1 MMHRI
6 FIVDDEE
13 IVIKGITAIIERF
26 ISGCEIAGSATD
38 GISALNSI
46 IDIKPD
52 LLITDIRIPGMDG
65 LSLIEQVRE
74 FLPQT
79 ECIVISGYTEFEYA
93 RRALQMGVRDYIDK
107 PVTIT
112 KLQSAINNVDNIVDK
127 EKSDDDQMGNFLP
140 DTGHV
145 AIDKVIKYINMNYCL
160 EIGLNEAA
168 ALVGMNPAY
177 LSVLF
182 KENVGESFIKYLT
195 RIRIDKA
202 KLLLSSGMK
211 VVDVSQKVGYSNY
224 HYFCDIFKK
233 RENMTPNEYK
243 ESISM
248 K

>member
-1 MMHRI
+1 MHRI

-13 IVIKGITAIIERF
+13 IVIRGLTAIIERF
-26 ISGCEIAGSATD
+26 IPCCEIVGSATD

-46 IDIKPD
+46 IDVKPD

-74 FLPQT
+74 FLSQT

-107 PVTIT
+107 PVTIS
-112 KLQSAINNVDNIVDK
+112 KLQAAISKLDNTMDK
-127 EKSDDDQMGNFLP
+127 QKDLTDAEQTDKLP
-140 DTGHV
+140 SDTGHA
-145 AIDKVIKYINMNYCL
+145 AIDQVTKYINRNYCL

-168 ALVGMNPAY
+168 SLVGMNPAY

-202 KLLLSSGMK
+202 KLLLSDGMK
-211 VVDVSQKVGYSNY
+211 VIDVSKKVGYSNY

-233 RENMTPNEYK
+233 HEKMTPNEYK
-243 ESISM
+243 ESLNR
-248 K
+248 